1 MLPLHDSEAYR
12 QLPLTHIGPAR
23 PDACL
28 CPQLTGSG
36 RYPFLAIEHAELDF
50 SQVLVGEEAEQA
62 TVLWNRGE
70 VATDFDV
77 VPTVAE
83 PSDDVFKVV
92 AAR

>member
-1 MLPLHDSEAYR
+1 MTMKHASLDSR
-12 QLPLTHIGPAR
+12 GPAC

-36 RYPFLAIEHAELDF
+36 RYPFLAVDHAELDF
-50 SQVLVGEEAEQA
+50 SEVLVGEEAEQA

-70 VATDFDV
+70 VAADFDV
-77 VPTVAE
+77 VPTPAE
-83 PSDDVFKVV
+83 PSDNVFRVV